1 MGMSGALT
9 HNHRLSSLDNRNW
22 LWFLPGS
29 HWAKHMVLVEERSL
43 VEVHGESICLPV
55 VLSWGSFLF
64 PQCLAVQ
71 ERPPMSHFCELFL
84 SSFLSTFKD
93 LDGWII

>member
-9 HNHRLSSLDNRNW
+9 YDHRLSSLDNRNW
-22 LWFLPGS
+22 LWFLSRS

-43 VEVHGESICLPV
+43 VEVHVVSVCLPV

-64 PQCLAVQ
+64 PRCLAVQ
-71 ERPPMSHFCELFL
+71 ESPPMSHFCEIFPLIL
-84 SSFLSTFKD
+84 SLY
-93 LDGWII
+93 L